1 MSIHQIIK
9 QRLSSRCLIRS
20 QTFSSDAIRRLT
32 YDFAKTMD
40 LIRSDE
46 SAACNAISVAL
57 LHVFVDRVD
66 GWMGGWVA
74 FCWQVKWILRGSA
87 LLFCLA
93 SDRSARGAT
102 GRHAP
107 CLSPSTK
114 LTYSRLSA
122 QILLHCRRCQRT
134 PLWPPLHT
142 VSPRCINGSLIAG
155 PYRHLAVLLLPLAAH
170 CQNIHDVAQN

>member
-1 MSIHQIIK
+1 MNLQPVMRSALRCCMS
-9 QRLSSRCLIRS
+9 S
-20 QTFSSDAIRRLT
+20 LT
-32 YDFAKTMD
+32 
-40 LIRSDE
+40 
-46 SAACNAISVAL
+46 
-57 LHVFVDRVD
+57 
-66 GWMGGWVA
+66 GWMGGWMA
-74 FCWQVKWILRGSA
+74 FCWQVKWILRSSA

-122 QILLHCRRCQRT
+122 QILLHCRRCRRT
-134 PLWPPLHT
+134 PLWPLLYT

-155 PYRHLAVLLLPLAAH
+155 PYRHLAVLLLLLAAH